1 MLGNRNPD
9 EMQATGG
16 YKSAKGGYKERVG
29 AGGGGGVVLAGSRP
43 LSSGRDLL
51 GGFDVFYGP
60 CRPPS
65 RWPLQEC

>member
-29 AGGGGGVVLAGSRP
+29 AGGGGGCASRVTP
-43 LSSGRDLL
+43 ALIWARFVGW
-51 GGFDVFYGP
+51 V
-60 CRPPS
+60 
-65 RWPLQEC
+65 